1 MAARVVCKEEDK
13 EYLNHVCGECALCE
27 PYMKWETLTVKDRK
41 PTMGTCPHKEF
52 KVLLSER
59 ACKEHF
65 KLKRLVL

>member
-1 MAARVVCKEEDK
+1 MGKTSNKEEDK
-13 EYLNHVCGECALCE
+13 PWEGRFCNDCAECE

-41 PTMGTCPHKEF
+41 PTMGICPHITNR

-65 KLKRLVL
+65 KLKHIKL